1 MDIINTDYGI
11 DDFEYKKKIYE
22 LYYYILEQIKGKK
35 INKDKKEIEN
45 EIISIDISTIIH
57 YIKESIPILINN
69 KIEEFIIKQKD
80 DKNVSNKDNNLKNQM
95 LLYENQLRNLESQL
109 RYYICKQLQYKIQ
122 KESYESKIRNYLQI
136 ENEYEILKQKVK
148 YDGKNFLNNDRKENE
163 IEILR
168 RENSNLKKAISKFEE
183 EKKIT
188 DSKREISQ
196 KTILSL
202 KNQIEKLNNKLF
214 KVEKELI
221 EIKEN
226 ANSSININI
235 NNGKS
240 SSNWIIN
247 QNFIPKNRNKINLKN
262 QNNTMSFN
270 DIKPPINNNNKNEKK
285 IFQNNLI
292 DNQKFTNTYNKILN
306 GISSKTS
313 SNKKSI
319 KHSRNNSINNIEE
332 IKKAGIIS
340 KYLSHRNYNINYA
353 NNLKFSNISNGIS
366 SSRNINLKDKNKSK
380 TSSINTMYNH
390 NHTKISRSGNR
401 STVNI
406 RSTSNEK

>member
-1 MDIINTDYGI
+1 MDIINTDYEI
-11 DDFEYKKKIYE
+11 NDYEYKKKVYE
-22 LYYYILEQIKGKK
+22 LYYYILEQIKGQKM
-35 INKDKKEIEN
+35 NKDKKEIES
-45 EIISIDISTIIH
+45 EILSIDISTIIH

-69 KIEEFIIKQKD
+69 KIEQYLIKQKD
-80 DKNVSNKDNNLKNQM
+80 KYNISNKDNILQNQII
-95 LLYENQLRNLESQL
+95 LYENQLRNLESQL

-122 KESYESKIRNYLQI
+122 KESYESKIRTYLQI
-136 ENEYEILKQKVK
+136 ENEYENLKQKVK

-168 RENSNLKKAISKFEE
+168 RENSNLKKAISQFEE

-247 QNFIPKNRNKINLKN
+247 QNIIPKNRNKIHLKN

-285 IFQNNLI
+285 IFQNTLI
-292 DNQKFTNTYNKILN
+292 DNQKLTNTYNKILN

-319 KHSRNNSINNIEE
+319 KHSRNNSINNMEE

>member
-1 MDIINTDYGI
+1 MDIINTDYEI
-11 DDFEYKKKIYE
+11 NDYEYKKKVYE
-22 LYYYILEQIKGKK
+22 LYYYILEQIKGQKM
-35 INKDKKEIEN
+35 NKDKKEIES
-45 EIISIDISTIIH
+45 EILSIDISTIIH

-69 KIEEFIIKQKD
+69 KIEQYLIKQKD
-80 DKNVSNKDNNLKNQM
+80 KYNISNKDNILQNQII
-95 LLYENQLRNLESQL
+95 LYENQLRNLESQL

-136 ENEYEILKQKVK
+136 ENEYENLKQKVK

-168 RENSNLKKAISKFEE
+168 RENSNLKKAISQFEE

-247 QNFIPKNRNKINLKN
+247 QNIIPKNRNKIHLKN

-285 IFQNNLI
+285 IFQNTLI
-292 DNQKFTNTYNKILN
+292 DNQKLTNTYNKILN

-319 KHSRNNSINNIEE
+319 KHSRNNSINNMEE

>member
-1 MDIINTDYGI
+1 MDIINTDYEI
-11 DDFEYKKKIYE
+11 NDYEYKKKVYE
-22 LYYYILEQIKGKK
+22 LYYYILEQIKGQKM
-35 INKDKKEIEN
+35 NKDKKEIES
-45 EIISIDISTIIH
+45 EILSIDISTIIH

-270 DIKPPINNNNKNEKK
+270 DIKPPINNNNRNEKK
-285 IFQNNLI
+285 IYNNTLI

-340 KYLSHRNYNINYA
+340 KYLSHRNYNTNYV
-353 NNLKFSNISNGIS
+353 NNLKYSNISNGIS
-366 SSRNINLKDKNKSK
+366 SSRNLNLKDKNKSK
-380 TSSINTMYNH
+380 TSSINTIYNN
-390 NHTKISRSGNR
+390 NHTKINRSGNR

>member
-1 MDIINTDYGI
+1 
-11 DDFEYKKKIYE
+11 
-22 LYYYILEQIKGKK
+22 
-35 INKDKKEIEN
+35 
-45 EIISIDISTIIH
+45 
-57 YIKESIPILINN
+57 
-69 KIEEFIIKQKD
+69 
-80 DKNVSNKDNNLKNQM
+80 M

-122 KESYESKIRNYLQI
+122 KESYESKIKTYLQI

-380 TSSINTMYNH
+380 TSSINTMYND